1 MDDNSNDEGS
11 SNPVDQA
18 ERRRRMRDD
27 WHNLIEDL
35 IQDGQEKGIF
45 DNLPGK
51 GKPLNLR
58 KNPYAADMELAN
70 SLLKQNDLAPAWI
83 MERNDI
89 IARSEALRA
98 DIQRTWRRHEQQF
111 RFVQGEGQRGALTI
125 SWDDACQKWQAEIVE
140 LNKQI
145 DRFNLK
151 RPANGLEIFKVTLDR
166 ELARVEAP
174 RWLR

>member
-1 MDDNSNDEGS
+1 MDESKDKGSN
-11 SNPVDQA
+11 NPVEQA
-18 ERRRRMRDD
+18 EHRRRLRHD
-27 WHNLIEDL
+27 WDNLIEDL

-45 DNLPGK
+45 DDLPGK

-70 SLLKQNDLAPAWI
+70 NLLKQNDLAPAWI

-89 IARSEALRA
+89 IARTEALRA
-98 DIQRTWRRHEQQF
+98 DIQRTWARHEQHF
-111 RFVQGEGQRGALTI
+111 RLMRDEGQRGALTI
-125 SWDDACQKWQAEIVE
+125 SWDDACRKWEADIVE

-151 RPANGLEIFKVTLDR
+151 RPANGLELFKVTLER

>member
-1 MDDNSNDEGS
+1 MDESEHDGS
-11 SNPVDQA
+11 SNPVEQA
-18 ERRRRMRDD
+18 EHHRRMRDD

-45 DNLPGK
+45 DDLPGR

-58 KNPYAADMELAN
+58 KNPFAADMELAN
-70 SLLKQNDLAPAWI
+70 NLLKQNDLAPAWI

-89 IARSEALRA
+89 MARTEALRA
-98 DIQRTWRRHEQQF
+98 DIQRTWARHQQHF
-111 RFVQGEGQRGALTI
+111 QYIQDQGQRGALTI
-125 SWDDACQKWQAEIVE
+125 SWDDACLKWEAEIVQ
-140 LNKQI
+140 LNKRI
-145 DRFNLK
+145 DSFNLK
-151 RPANGLEIFKVTLDR
+151 RPANRLELFKLVLER

>member
-1 MDDNSNDEGS
+1 MDDSKDGDS
-11 SNPVDQA
+11 SNTMEQA

-35 IQDGQEKGIF
+35 IQDGQEKGVF
-45 DNLPGK
+45 DDLPGK

-89 IARSEALRA
+89 MARTDALRT
-98 DIQRTWRRHEQQF
+98 DIQRTWSRHEQALQF
-111 RFVQGEGQRGALTI
+111 IQGEGHRGALVI
-125 SWDDACQKWQAEIVE
+125 SWDDACRKWEAEIFE
-140 LNKQI
+140 LNRQI
-145 DRFNLK
+145 DNFNLK
-151 RPANGLEIFKVTLDR
+151 RPANGLELFKLALER